1 MNTINKSK
9 YIAVIFTALLLSV
22 NVVSAKSADEK
33 IAEAMNSSD
42 WFALDSLYR
51 TEPKDSISDFLEVYS
66 RCLLGNRLNRTDVS
80 IPAFGELFNTQSS
93 NLDLGLLLAS
103 AHLFSM
109 DLSRTGDNEKAAKV
123 LTSVL
128 DATRDYL
135 VQFDSTAVN
144 RIQRQID
151 QYTALSAFRPYGI
164 TIAEGTYGTVPFKI
178 TPVGPE
184 DKGGVLMHL
193 SDSYINGNEADITF
207 DTGAGANVISRE
219 LAQKF
224 GLIALDAKTKA
235 RGEGVQ
241 HGGYAIAKE
250 LKIGN
255 ITVTDVPFYV
265 MDFST
270 GNETADEYGEYFS
283 IVVGSELMLQ
293 LKELTI
299 DFDNSC
305 ITVPREAP
313 QRSGAYPNMC
323 FSQSMN
329 LLAKSTVHGMP
340 VLMLVDTGN
349 ASYGYLGQQF
359 YESNKEFVISTGSLE
374 TVRTA
379 GFGGVNAS
387 QCYRVP
393 EMECQIGGN
402 SIVLPSI
409 DVHIE
414 PAHADE
420 KYEHLIGLKALM
432 LFGTVHFNM
441 ADFTVTTTPA
451 K

>member
-1 MNTINKSK
+1 MNTFNYSK
-9 YIAVIFTALLLSV
+9 CIALTFTALMLSM
-22 NVVSAKSADEK
+22 NVISAKTADEK

-51 TEPKDSISDFLEVYS
+51 TEPKDSISDFLEIYS
-66 RCLLGNRLNRTDVS
+66 RCLLGNRLNRPDVS

-103 AHLFSM
+103 AQMFSM

-123 LTSVL
+123 LSSVL

-135 VQFDSTAVN
+135 VQLDSTAVN
-144 RIQRQID
+144 RMQRQID

-164 TIAEGTYGTVPFKI
+164 SIAEGTDGSVPFKI

-184 DKGGVLMHL
+184 EKGGVLMHL
-193 SDSYINGNEADITF
+193 SDSYINGFTADITF

-219 LAQKF
+219 LARQF
-224 GLIALDAKTKA
+224 PLDVKTKVW
-235 RGEGVQ
+235 GEGAQ

-270 GNETADEYGEYFS
+270 GNETADEYGEYVN

-299 DFDNSC
+299 DFDNSR
-305 ITVPREAP
+305 ITVPREAS
-313 QRSGAYPNMC
+313 QRSDAYPNMC
-323 FSQSMN
+323 FSQTMN
-329 LLAKSTVHGMP
+329 LLAKSTVHGTP
-340 VLMLVDTGN
+340 VLMLIDTGN
-349 ASYGYLGQQF
+349 ASYGYLGQPF
-359 YESNKEFVISTGSLE
+359 YECNKELVVNAGSLE

-393 EMECQIGGN
+393 EMECQFGG
-402 SIVLPSI
+402 SSVILPSI
-409 DVHIE
+409 DIHIE
-414 PAHADE
+414 LAQADE
-420 KYEHLIGLKALM
+420 KSEHLIGLKSLM

>member
-1 MNTINKSK
+1 MNTFNYSK
-9 YIAVIFTALLLSV
+9 CIALTFTALMLSM
-22 NVVSAKSADEK
+22 NVISAKTADEK

-51 TEPKDSISDFLEVYS
+51 TEPKDSISDFLEIYS
-66 RCLLGNRLNRTDVS
+66 RCLLGNRLNRPDVS

-103 AHLFSM
+103 AQMFSM

-123 LTSVL
+123 LSSVL

-135 VQFDSTAVN
+135 VQLDSTAVN
-144 RIQRQID
+144 RMQRQID

-164 TIAEGTYGTVPFKI
+164 SIAEGTDGSVPFKI

-184 DKGGVLMHL
+184 EKGGVLMHL
-193 SDSYINGNEADITF
+193 SDGYINGFTADITF

-219 LAQKF
+219 LARKF
-224 GLIALDAKTKA
+224 GLVPLDVKTKVW
-235 RGEGVQ
+235 GEGAQ

-270 GNETADEYGEYFS
+270 GNETADEYGEYVN

-299 DFDNSC
+299 DFDNSR
-305 ITVPREAP
+305 ITVPREAS
-313 QRSGAYPNMC
+313 QRSDAYPNMC
-323 FSQSMN
+323 FSQTMN
-329 LLAKSTVHGMP
+329 LLAKSTVHGTP
-340 VLMLVDTGN
+340 VLMLIDTGN
-349 ASYGYLGQQF
+349 ASYGYLGQPF
-359 YESNKEFVISTGSLE
+359 YECNKELVVNAGSLE

-393 EMECQIGGN
+393 EMECQFGG
-402 SIVLPSI
+402 SSVILPSI
-409 DVHIE
+409 DIHIE
-414 PAHADE
+414 LAQADE
-420 KYEHLIGLKALM
+420 KSEHLIGLKSLM